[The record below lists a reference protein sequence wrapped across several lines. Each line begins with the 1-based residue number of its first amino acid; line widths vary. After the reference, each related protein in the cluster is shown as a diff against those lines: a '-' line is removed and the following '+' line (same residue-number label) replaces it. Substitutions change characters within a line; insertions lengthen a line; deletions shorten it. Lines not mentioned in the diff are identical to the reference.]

1 MAELTSLIY
10 NALEYSQSEI
20 YTKSEIDEM
29 LSNQYSEFK
38 IDISSLENYLSNYI
52 RENYVSKQ
60 ELNDI
65 LYSRSLVGRIKNLL
79 HKAHTSITN
88 FLHRKERKE

>member
-1 MAELTSLIY
+1 METKTLLY
-10 NALEYSQSEI
+10 NKLNYSEPSV
-20 YTKSEIDEM
+20 YTKAEVDGIISRIYGD
-29 LSNQYSEFK
+29 LK
-38 IDISSLENYLSNYI
+38 IDITALDDYI

-88 FLHRKERKE
+88 FIHRKERKE